1 MIVPYSANT
10 SEGMSVAGGFLVGAG
25 FGMAVSESCLV
36 MACWFKNARPEVK
49 PEVGER
55 GIRFIRYF
63 FFLLFFAALGFGPI
77 LGIANA
83 VEVNKGSRRQ

>member
-1 MIVPYSANT
+1 M
-10 SEGMSVAGGFLVGAG
+10 FLVGAG

-49 PEVGER
+49 PQVGER
-55 GIRFIRYF
+55 GIQMIRYF
-63 FFLLFFAALGFGPI
+63 FVFLFFAALGLGPV

-83 VEVNKGSRRQ
+83 VEVSRGH